1 MQAIL
6 LSLLALLLGVALVH
20 SLRQCLCRAAAAP
33 APAAAASPRRLLAVL
48 GSGGHT
54 KEMLSVLRALPAAL
68 ASPRAY
74 ICADTD
80 ATSLP
85 SALAQGA
92 LGRRAAV
99 HRIARA
105 REVGQSAAWAVWGTL
120 RGFAHA
126 LRVVHAEQPRLLL
139 VNGPGTCIPVCAAAV
154 LLRALGLAPPTL
166 LIVFV
171 ESVCR
176 VEALSVSG
184 HAAYWLGLADVVAV
198 QWRQLQARY
207 RGTRYVGLQV

>member
-1 MQAIL
+1 MEPLQAIL
-6 LSLLALLLGVALVH
+6 LSLLALLLGAALVH
-20 SLRQCLCRAAAAP
+20 SLRQCPCRAAAP
-33 APAAAASPRRLLAVL
+33 AAASPRRLLAVL

-154 LLRALGLAPPTL
+154 LLRALGLAPRTL

>member
-1 MQAIL
+1 MDAVQATL
-6 LSLLALLLGVALVH
+6 LCALALLLAVVLAH
-20 SLRQCLCRAAAAP
+20 SLARACCGRRLPPLP
-33 APAAAASPRRLLAVL
+33 APRRLLAVL

-54 KEMLSVLRALPAAL
+54 KELLSVLRALPAAL

-74 ICADTD
+74 ILADTD

-85 SALAQGA
+85 SALALGA
-92 LGRRAAV
+92 LAAGDAV

-105 REVGQSAAWAVWGTL
+105 REVGQPALAAAWGTL

-126 LRVVHAEQPRLLL
+126 LRVVRAEQPRLLL

-154 LLRALGLAPPTL
+154 LLRALGLAPRDL
-166 LIVFV
+166 AIVFV

-176 VEALSVSG
+176 VDSLSVSG

-198 QWRQLQARY
+198 QWRQLKERFPRAH
-207 RGTRYVGLQV
+207 YVGLQV